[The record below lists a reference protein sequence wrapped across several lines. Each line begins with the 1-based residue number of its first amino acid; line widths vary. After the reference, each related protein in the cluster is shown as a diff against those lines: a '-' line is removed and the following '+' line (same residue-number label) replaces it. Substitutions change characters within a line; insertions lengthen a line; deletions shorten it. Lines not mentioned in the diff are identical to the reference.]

1 MKRSDWHCHLLP
13 GIDDGPSTI
22 DEATEMAMALQKS
35 GFTDVYCTPHLIK
48 GSYDADDDA
57 VLSSLAVLRKKLQ
70 KENIKLNL
78 IPGREYYLDE
88 FIFDYLKKPLT
99 MGDTKYIM
107 IEIPN
112 HVPMKFVQEVCFRI
126 KRKGFTPMIAHPERC
141 YLLHPLEIPTT
152 VWSKVYNLLT
162 ENKISVRAE
171 YNLLDYLVGIG
182 CAFQANMGSF
192 AGWYGADVE
201 RKARSMEGKNI
212 YTHYGTDLHS
222 SSAIKY
228 LSKAVKIL
236 KDQEAGQFGKRHQ

>member
-1 MKRSDWHCHLLP
+1 M
-13 GIDDGPSTI
+13 
-22 DEATEMAMALQKS
+22 DEAAKMAMALQKA

-48 GSYDADDDA
+48 GSYDADDNA

-112 HVPMKFVQEVCFRI
+112 HVPIKLIQEVSFRI
-126 KRKGFTPMIAHPERC
+126 KCQGFTPMIAHPERC
-141 YLLHPLEIPTT
+141 HYLAFSEA
-152 VWSKVYNLLT
+152 SKKAWISNMLI
-162 ENKISVRAE
+162 NKKASRHGH
-171 YNLLDYLVGIG
+171 NDLLDYLAGIG

-192 AGWYGADVE
+192 VGWYGANVKKQAHLMRD
-201 RKARSMEGKNI
+201 RNI
-212 YTHYGTDLHS
+212 FTHYGTDLHS
-222 SSAIKY
+222 TSAIQH
-228 LSKAVKIL
+228 LPKIL
-236 KDQEAGQFGKRHQ
+236 KILED